1 MNTEEIGMAAYRAYV
16 KARNFAGPYGE
27 HFLHWDELSP
37 EEKAAWL
44 AAGKAVSEAI
54 SLATGRG

>member
-1 MNTEEIGMAAYRAYV
+1 MSSEEIGMAAYRAYC
-16 KARNFAGPYGE
+16 KARNFAGPHGE
-27 HFLHWDELSP
+27 QFPHWDELSP
-37 EEKAAWL
+37 EERAAWL